1 MRTGSEPA
9 TARSALR
16 ARLWLSVWG
25 LVWAVFG
32 TALFALVGLP
42 GWAAACGVLLLVI
55 VVDMAVIVRHI
66 RQGPHYQPGR
76 DVPPYQPPR
85 GGDPYSRPP
94 TRRRHL
100 RRHGRGHL

>member
-16 ARLWLSVWG
+16 ARLWLCVWG

-32 TALFALVGLP
+32 TAAFALVGRP
-42 GWAAACGVLLLVI
+42 GWAAACGVLLLV
-55 VVDMAVIVRHI
+55 VSAVMAMVLRHI

-76 DVPPYQPPR
+76 DVPPYPPPDNGPPFRRPPR
-85 GGDPYSRPP
+85 H
-94 TRRRHL
+94 RHP
-100 RRHGRGHL
+100 